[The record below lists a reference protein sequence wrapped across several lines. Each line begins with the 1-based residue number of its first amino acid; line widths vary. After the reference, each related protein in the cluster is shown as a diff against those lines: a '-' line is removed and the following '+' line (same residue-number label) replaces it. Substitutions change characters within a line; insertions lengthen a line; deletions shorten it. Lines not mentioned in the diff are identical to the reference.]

1 MRHRVWLR
9 LSLVGLLAP
18 VLGCAGPGPAARP
31 ADFPLHAPH
40 EGFAALHWRV
50 DRTPEAAVAEGVV
63 EVFQPERIAG
73 VVLDFEGR
81 DASGRVVSRAR
92 ASVSARSFTGT
103 EPWPFDVRLRLTGP
117 EERFT
122 LRVAELRWKVMRAG
136 R

>member
-9 LSLVGLLAP
+9 LSLLGLLAAG
-18 VLGCAGPGPAARP
+18 LGCAGAGPAARP
-31 ADFPLHAPH
+31 ADFPLHASH
-40 EGFAALHWRV
+40 EGFVALHWRV

-63 EVFQPERIAG
+63 DVFQPERIAG

-92 ASVSARSFTGT
+92 AHVSARSFTGT
-103 EPWPFDVRLRLTGP
+103 EPWPFDVRLRLSGP

-122 LRVAELRWKVMRAG
+122 LRVAELRWKVMRG
-136 R
+136 RS